1 MTVREFLKGFMILI
15 FEVFKAD
22 CASSAQSI
30 VVLSENISDF
40 LMCIIEYA
48 RFIGIFTPI
57 IGEQLKF
64 LFDKLEYFINL
75 VIIESLA

>member
-1 MTVREFLKGFMILI
+1 MIFI
-15 FEVFKAD
+15 FEVFKAYG
-22 CASSAQSI
+22 ASSAQSI

-48 RFIGIFTPI
+48 RFIGIFPPI
-57 IGEQLKF
+57 IREQLEL
-64 LFDKLEYFINL
+64 LFDMLEYFIDL